1 MVTNNT
7 YKNYSRQIA
16 KLFCSDQEN
25 KILCEASITER
36 LNTFLD
42 DYTYPYFLAKLNSGR
57 QYITN
62 LEQFQNK
69 GFRIVLVDLIT
80 GERVTAWWNIEYNLP
95 YYSKLP
101 GKLLSHQFNIIS
113 ANKTFDQSN
122 ASDIRI
128 TWNPTKTNYGI
139 TFVPVSV
146 PGYTPPG
153 GGGGGYTPPGG
164 GGGGGIQITPNPPN
178 QNPSLPNETNFDLK
192 EFLNN
197 PMVLIGG
204 GLLLF
209 YFLMKDK
216 L

>member
-25 KILCEASITER
+25 KIICEASITER

-57 QYITN
+57 IYITN
-62 LEQFQNK
+62 LENFQNK

-80 GERVTAWWNIEYNLP
+80 GERQTAWWDIEYNMP
-95 YYSKLP
+95 YYGKLP
-101 GKLLSHQFNIIS
+101 GKLLRHSYNVIS
-113 ANKTFDQSN
+113 ANKLFTQSD
-122 ASDIRI
+122 ATDVRI

-139 TFVPVSV
+139 TFVPVQV

-153 GGGGGYTPPGG
+153 STPGNNPP
-164 GGGGGIQITPNPPN
+164 GIQIVPNPPV
-178 QNPSLPNETNFDLK
+178 QTPSSPVNTEFNFDDL
-192 EFLNN
+192 LSN
-197 PMVLIGG
+197 PLVLIGG
-204 GLLLF
+204 GVLLF
-209 YFLMKDK
+209 FLLKDK